1 METDLQLLQQ
11 NYHLALPYNPKAESE
26 LLITAFDILF
36 MKADEGYCKI
46 VYHDA
51 EHKTKE
57 LLLTHHLSYYEQKL
71 QTLGFYRI
79 HRAYLINKLHTKAI
93 NHSLHFVVMK
103 NDFEITYS
111 RKVYELMKYLF
122 PKL

>member
-1 METDLQLLQQ
+1 M
-11 NYHLALPYNPKAESE
+11 ALPYNHKAESE
-26 LLITAFDILF
+26 LLITAHDILF
-36 MKADEGYCKI
+36 VKADEGYCKI

-51 EHKTKE
+51 EQKTKE
-57 LLLTHHLSYYEQKL
+57 LLLTHHLAYYEQKL
-71 QTLGFYRI
+71 QALGFFRI
-79 HRAYLINKLHTKAI
+79 HRAYLINKLPTKAI

-111 RKVYELMKYLF
+111 RKVYELMKHLF